1 MCVLELI
8 PLLTALQQYFNAYL
22 LMMMWWWWFVYCVVN
37 IYRNFSHNWICPYTR
52 WKRFQSTTDMD
63 NMKMFSHLL
72 FSFVSHHAHT
82 GQSLSFFV
90 SSSIQIRGWN
100 KTMTNHIYCSFVLFN
115 GFSVG
120 DWFGFGCEWVS
131 PTEVYWLENTIRF
144 IWMDNCDGFLYVE
157 QVSFI
162 HF

>member
-37 IYRNFSHNWICPYTR
+37 IYRNFSHNWICSYMEEISINNR
-52 WKRFQSTTDMD
+52 Y
-63 NMKMFSHLL
+63 
-72 FSFVSHHAHT
+72 
-82 GQSLSFFV
+82 GQYENVLTFAFFICFTPRTHRPVTIFFV

-131 PTEVYWLENTIRF
+131 PTEVYWFENTIRF
-144 IWMDNCDGFLYVE
+144 IWIDNCDGFLYVE